1 MALAGWVFAA
11 IGLFVMGSA
20 IFDWNSFMTHPKA
33 RPITWLFGR
42 NGARILYA
50 LLGAIFVAMGTA
62 AGVGLIAPPEG
73 VPP

>member
-50 LLGAIFVAMGTA
+50 VLGAIFRCHGDCGGRGTHRA
-62 AGVGLIAPPEG
+62 A
-73 VPP
+73 